1 MESHLGNGV
10 GSSRS
15 AKNTKNTSSSVDW
28 LSRDMLEMKIRDKTE
43 ADEERVSFAS
53 PFLGLYFFVNFFSL
67 SSFSCAPL
75 FDEVVYLNLM
85 FLPCCRTV
93 NQISLMGLV
102 QNLAM

>member
-15 AKNTKNTSSSVDW
+15 AKNIKTTSSSVDW

-53 PFLGLYFFVNFFSL
+53 LL
-67 SSFSCAPL
+67 
-75 FDEVVYLNLM
+75 
-85 FLPCCRTV
+85 
-93 NQISLMGLV
+93 
-102 QNLAM
+102 